1 MSANGFTKM
10 SIYGMNM
17 DLFSSSPIV
26 ILKVEDENR
35 YLPIWIGQA
44 EARSI
49 LFKLQNQ
56 EFVRPLTHDLALSLV
71 NELGGSMERITVTEL
86 RDSTFFATIRLEI
99 EGKTVEVDSRPSD
112 AIALAIRSGA
122 EIFASDE
129 VIEEAGVVFEEAM
142 EDTPE
147 DEVVDKF
154 KDWMNQV
161 SPRISSSGPSGRGFN
176 DEGYECGIQELS
188 GELPDPPNTVSNRS
202 WIALFQASAATSP
215 RGWLSARR
223 TCPEPHWS
231 TASPSIR
238 PSCAPLPDAP
248 SESPSARYSGYA
260 RRNASTESTSQ
271 PTMTSI
277 ASPSKRVRIRA
288 SLLTLRRTYSQDV
301 SPDLRSSLS
310 V

>member
-56 EFVRPLTHDLALSLV
+56 EFVRPLTHDLALNLV

-99 EGKTVEVDSRPSD
+99 DGKTVEVDSRPSD

-129 VIEEAGVVFEEAM
+129 VIEEAGVVFEEAI
-142 EDTPE
+142 EDAPE

-154 KDWMNQV
+154 KDWMNRV
-161 SPRISSSGPSGRGFN
+161 SPEDF
-176 DEGYECGIQELS
+176 
-188 GELPDPPNTVSNRS
+188 
-202 WIALFQASAATSP
+202 
-215 RGWLSARR
+215 
-223 TCPEPHWS
+223 
-231 TASPSIR
+231 
-238 PSCAPLPDAP
+238 
-248 SESPSARYSGYA
+248 
-260 RRNASTESTSQ
+260 
-271 PTMTSI
+271 
-277 ASPSKRVRIRA
+277 K
-288 SLLTLRRTYSQDV
+288 
-301 SPDLRSSLS
+301 
-310 V
+310 

>member
-1 MSANGFTKM
+1 M

-86 RDSTFFATIRLEI
+86 RDQTFFATIRMEI
-99 EGKTVEVDSRPSD
+99 GGRTVEVDSRPSD

-129 VIEEAGVVFEEAM
+129 VIEEAGVVFAEAVEERPGGGGAGRVQEGAESVAAGEGIEEAGVVFEEAI

-161 SPRISSSGPSGRGFN
+161 SPEDF
-176 DEGYECGIQELS
+176 
-188 GELPDPPNTVSNRS
+188 
-202 WIALFQASAATSP
+202 
-215 RGWLSARR
+215 
-223 TCPEPHWS
+223 
-231 TASPSIR
+231 
-238 PSCAPLPDAP
+238 
-248 SESPSARYSGYA
+248 
-260 RRNASTESTSQ
+260 
-271 PTMTSI
+271 
-277 ASPSKRVRIRA
+277 K
-288 SLLTLRRTYSQDV
+288 
-301 SPDLRSSLS
+301 
-310 V
+310 

>member
-1 MSANGFTKM
+1 MRTAGIMYNTGRLLTTRLNTVVAGSKIGQNNIIPATSRSERSVQPVSAEGFTKM

-56 EFVRPLTHDLALSLV
+56 EFVRPLTHDLALNLV
-71 NELGGSMERITVTEL
+71 SELGGSMERITVTEL
-86 RDSTFFATIRLEI
+86 KDSTFFATIRVEI
-99 EGKTVEVDSRPSD
+99 DGKSVEVDSRPSD

-147 DEVVDKF
+147 EEVVDKF

-161 SPRISSSGPSGRGFN
+161 SPDDF
-176 DEGYECGIQELS
+176 
-188 GELPDPPNTVSNRS
+188 
-202 WIALFQASAATSP
+202 
-215 RGWLSARR
+215 
-223 TCPEPHWS
+223 
-231 TASPSIR
+231 
-238 PSCAPLPDAP
+238 
-248 SESPSARYSGYA
+248 
-260 RRNASTESTSQ
+260 
-271 PTMTSI
+271 
-277 ASPSKRVRIRA
+277 K
-288 SLLTLRRTYSQDV
+288 
-301 SPDLRSSLS
+301 
-310 V
+310 